1 MRTPVPSAS
10 ASASSSSASSS
21 PPRSG
26 PTPTATMKECPPSEE
41 ARDSSCYY
49 PGCRKDANCSCEM
62 CLASISATLDL
73 MPSSSLT
80 KLSACRP
87 RGHKNTPVSFD
98 PSILSTPTSFTRTNP
113 QKLESP
119 ALRST
124 EKVPLC
130 EMKEKKVKRDWRFEG
145 KVLRWIFGLILILA
159 VDFGISRWVS
169 VTFRPKLSA
178 DLVRYIGEK
187 SRVEDGLEVKLRLVQ
202 RALQAFVE
210 DNVSNCSDANS
221 NWQISQDGLLV
232 NSWCTL
238 YKSHLEEVTI
248 WGWPLQTAG
257 LLTSGFSSRWFTVVT
272 GRVTEWSGGNTG
284 YKVRKANSLWVL
296 RKWGASIVQLDRN
309 TVILEYRR
317 SSILDNHGI
326 FSALS
331 ELLKYHI
338 SGLAKRIKKK
348 FWYLAASGVSGNKLR
363 KLRKDGTD
371 VPT

>member
-221 NWQISQDGLLV
+221 NWQISQ
-232 NSWCTL
+232 
-238 YKSHLEEVTI
+238 
-248 WGWPLQTAG
+248 TAG

-331 ELLKYHI
+331 KLLKYHI